1 MNINKFKI
9 VFFIRKKRK
18 IGNNSIENYF
28 NTVVSKVNTEYDAK
42 LIAMPFYSN
51 GVINMVL
58 NSIFCFFHQG
68 DVNHVTGDIHYV
80 TIFLKKSKTILTIHD
95 CGRILDLSG
104 IKLSI
109 YKLLWF
115 DLPIY
120 KSRFI
125 TTVSN
130 YSKEEILKYS
140 NCKKDKIKV
149 IHVCNDEDFKRR
161 PEKIISKIPILL
173 QIGTTKNK
181 NLENLITALK
191 NLKVKLIIIGPISHK
206 INKLL
211 KESIFDYEI
220 FDYNL
225 NKNEL
230 IEIYKKSDIIT
241 FVSTLEGFGMPI
253 IEANSIGIPV
263 LTSDI
268 TSMPEIAGEAA
279 LLVNPY
285 DVNDIKFG
293 ILKLISDS
301 VYRNNLIIKG
311 FQNSKRFS
319 STKITNEFINLYKKI
334 LN

>member
-1 MNINKFKI
+1 MKGNKSKI
-9 VFFIRKKRK
+9 IFFIRKKRK

-28 NTVVSKVNTEYDAK
+28 NTVVSNVNTEFDSK
-42 LIAMPFYSN
+42 LIAMPFFSN
-51 GVINMVL
+51 GLINMVL
-58 NSIFCFFHQG
+58 NSIFCFFNQG

-115 DLPIY
+115 DLPIN

-125 TTVSN
+125 TTVSE
-130 YSKEEILKYS
+130 YSKEEILKYT
-140 NCKKDKIKV
+140 NCKIDKINV
-149 IHVCNDEDFKRR
+149 IHVCNDEDFKKR
-161 PEKIISKIPILL
+161 PEKIISEIPIIL

-181 NLENLITALK
+181 NLENLIIALK
-191 NLKVKLIIIGPISHK
+191 NLKIKLIIIGPVSHK

-211 KESIFDYEI
+211 KNYVFAYEV

-225 NKNEL
+225 SKNEL
-230 IEIYKKSDIIT
+230 IDQYYKSDILT

-263 LTSDI
+263 LTSNI

-279 LLVNPY
+279 LMVNPY
-285 DVNDIKFG
+285 DINEIKSG

-301 VYRNNLIIKG
+301 VYRNDLIIKG
-311 FQNSKRFS
+311 FQNTTRFNSKI
-319 STKITNEFINLYKKI
+319 ITNEFIKLYKKI

>member
-1 MNINKFKI
+1 MKGNKSKI
-9 VFFIRKKRK
+9 IFFIRKKRK

-28 NTVVSKVNTEYDAK
+28 NTVVSNVNSEFDSK
-42 LIAMPFYSN
+42 LIAMPFFSN
-51 GVINMVL
+51 GLINMVL
-58 NSIFCFFHQG
+58 NSIFCYFNQG

-115 DLPIY
+115 DLPIN

-125 TTVSN
+125 TTVSE
-130 YSKEEILKYS
+130 YSKEEILKYT
-140 NCKKDKIKV
+140 NCKIDKIKV
-149 IHVCNDEDFKRR
+149 IHVCNDEDFKKR
-161 PEKIISKIPILL
+161 PEKRISEIPIIL

-191 NLKVKLIIIGPISHK
+191 NLKIKLIIIGPVSHK

-211 KESIFDYEI
+211 KNCVFAYEV

-225 NKNEL
+225 SKIEL
-230 IEIYKKSDIIT
+230 IDQYYKSDILT

-253 IEANSIGIPV
+253 IESNSIGIPV
-263 LTSDI
+263 LTSNI

-279 LLVNPY
+279 LIVNPY
-285 DVNDIKFG
+285 DINEIKSG

-301 VYRNNLIIKG
+301 VYRNDLIIKG
-311 FQNSKRFS
+311 FQNTTRFN
-319 STKITNEFINLYKKI
+319 STIITNEFIKLYKKI